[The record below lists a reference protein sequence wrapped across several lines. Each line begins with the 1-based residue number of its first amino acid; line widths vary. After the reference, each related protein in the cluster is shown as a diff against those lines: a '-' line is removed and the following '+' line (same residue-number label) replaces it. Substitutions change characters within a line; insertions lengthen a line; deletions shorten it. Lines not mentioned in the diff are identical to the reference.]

1 MKNSKTLNFLKN
13 NNYYT
18 HAESCYYKAI
28 DEIRSNYKS
37 YLEIGGG
44 KNPLFDPSKEYTV
57 NDISSHELSFIESKG
72 YVTANFDICGDF
84 HYNYNEKYDFI
95 FSKMVLE
102 HVSDGNRYY
111 QNIYKLLKPGGIC
124 ITYHPTLFSLP
135 FVINKILPN
144 SIGEKLFDFLYGKN
158 KTRVREKIRIGKFP
172 AYYSYCYSTKNN
184 LNLIKKIGLKTA
196 YAIPFY
202 GHHYYKKIKF
212 LYFIHKI
219 FSNIIRNLNFKFL
232 SSYCYT
238 IVKK

>member
-57 NDISSHELSFIESKG
+57 NDISSHELSFIKSKG

-172 AYYSYCYSTKNN
+172 AY
-184 LNLIKKIGLKTA
+184 
-196 YAIPFY
+196 AIPFY